1 MLIESKLSHGKGAAD
16 SYGLAARWKDKVN
29 LQAAACTHTGALR
42 TNNEDAF
49 RYSMEARVFAVCDG
63 MGGAAAGEVAS
74 RMAVDLIVECVAA
87 SMKAPRA
94 AMEKAIA
101 EANKKIFARAHRETA
116 LLGMGTTLV
125 LVRVEDGMAHLAHI
139 GDSRCYRWRGGAL
152 ERLTQ
157 DHSLVDEQVRLG
169 QLSAEEAAHSPY
181 RNVITRAL
189 GTDTTVAADFQ
200 VLRLEAG
207 DVLLLCTDGLTREL
221 GDAQIAAQLA
231 AHLHGGAG
239 LDEACESLIV
249 AANAAGGR
257 DNITCL
263 LIQCVE

>member
-1 MLIESKLSHGKGAAD
+1 MES
-16 SYGLAARWKDKVN
+16 
-29 LQAAACTHTGALR
+29 
-42 TNNEDAF
+42 
-49 RYSMEARVFAVCDG
+49 RVFAVCDG

-74 RMAVDLIVECVAA
+74 RMAVDLIVECLAA
-87 SMKAPRA
+87 SAKAPRA

-101 EANKKIFARAHRETA
+101 EANRKIFARAHRETA

-125 LVRVEDGMAHLAHI
+125 LVRVEDGVAHLAHI
-139 GDSRCYRWRGGAL
+139 GDSRCYRWRGGML

-169 QLSAEEAAHSPY
+169 QISAEDAVHSPY

-189 GTDTTVAADFQ
+189 GTDTTVVADFQ
-200 VLRLEAG
+200 QLVLETG

-221 GDAQIAAQLA
+221 TDARMAAELG
-231 AHLHGGAG
+231 AHLKAG
-239 LDEACESLIV
+239 EGLPEACEALIE
-249 AANAAGGR
+249 AANAAGGH

-263 LIQCVE
+263 LIACAE

>member
-1 MLIESKLSHGKGAAD
+1 
-16 SYGLAARWKDKVN
+16 
-29 LQAAACTHTGALR
+29 
-42 TNNEDAF
+42 
-49 RYSMEARVFAVCDG
+49 VFAVCDG

-87 SMKAPRA
+87 SAKAPRA

-101 EANKKIFARAHRETA
+101 EANRKIFARAHRETA

-125 LVRVEDGMAHLAHI
+125 LVRVEDGVAHLAHI
-139 GDSRCYRWRGGAL
+139 GDSRCYRWRDGAL

-169 QLSAEEAAHSPY
+169 QISAEDAVRSPY

-200 VLRLEAG
+200 ELALETG

-221 GDAQIAAQLA
+221 SDARMAAELA
-231 AHLHGGAG
+231 AHLKAG
-239 LDEACESLIV
+239 EGLPEACEALIE

-263 LIQCVE
+263 LIACAE

>member
-1 MLIESKLSHGKGAAD
+1 M
-16 SYGLAARWKDKVN
+16 
-29 LQAAACTHTGALR
+29 
-42 TNNEDAF
+42 
-49 RYSMEARVFAVCDG
+49 FAVCDG

-74 RMAVDLIVECVAA
+74 RMAADLIVECVAA
-87 SMKAPRA
+87 SAKAPRA

-101 EANKKIFARAHRETA
+101 EANRKIFARAHRETA

-125 LVRVEDGMAHLAHI
+125 LVRVEDRVAHLAHI
-139 GDSRCYRWRGGAL
+139 GDSRCYRWRGDVL

-169 QLSAEEAAHSPY
+169 QISAEDAVRSPY

-200 VLRLEAG
+200 ELVLETG

-221 GDAQIAAQLA
+221 SDARMAAELA
-231 AHLHGGAG
+231 AHLKAG
-239 LDEACESLIV
+239 EGLPEACEALIE

-263 LIQCVE
+263 LIACAE

>member
-1 MLIESKLSHGKGAAD
+1 
-16 SYGLAARWKDKVN
+16 
-29 LQAAACTHTGALR
+29 
-42 TNNEDAF
+42 
-49 RYSMEARVFAVCDG
+49 VFAVCDG

-74 RMAVDLIVECVAA
+74 RMAADLIVECVAA
-87 SMKAPRA
+87 SAKAPRA

-101 EANKKIFARAHRETA
+101 EANRKIFARAHRETA

-125 LVRVEDGMAHLAHI
+125 LVRVEDRVAHLAHI
-139 GDSRCYRWRGGAL
+139 GDSRCYRWRGDVL

-169 QLSAEEAAHSPY
+169 QISAEDAVRSPY

-200 VLRLEAG
+200 ELVLETG

-221 GDAQIAAQLA
+221 SDARMAAELA
-231 AHLHGGAG
+231 AHLKAG
-239 LDEACESLIV
+239 EGLPEACEALIE

-263 LIQCVE
+263 LIACAE

>member
-1 MLIESKLSHGKGAAD
+1 MES
-16 SYGLAARWKDKVN
+16 
-29 LQAAACTHTGALR
+29 
-42 TNNEDAF
+42 
-49 RYSMEARVFAVCDG
+49 RVFAVCDG

-74 RMAVDLIVECVAA
+74 RMAADLIVECVAA
-87 SMKAPRA
+87 SAKAPRA

-101 EANKKIFARAHRETA
+101 EANRKIFACAHRETA

-125 LVRVEDGMAHLAHI
+125 LVRVEDRVAHLAHI
-139 GDSRCYRWRGGAL
+139 GDSRCYRWRGDVL

-169 QLSAEEAAHSPY
+169 QISAEDAVRSPY

-200 VLRLEAG
+200 ELVLETG

-221 GDAQIAAQLA
+221 SDARMAAELA
-231 AHLHGGAG
+231 AHLKAG
-239 LDEACESLIV
+239 EGLPEACEALIE

-263 LIQCVE
+263 LIACAE

>member
-1 MLIESKLSHGKGAAD
+1 M
-16 SYGLAARWKDKVN
+16 N
-29 LQAAACTHTGALR
+29 LEAAACTHTGALR
-42 TNNEDAF
+42 ANNEDTF
-49 RYSMEARVFAVCDG
+49 RYSLEARVFAVCDG

-74 RMAVDLIVECVAA
+74 RMAADLIVECLAGSTKAA
-87 SMKAPRA
+87 RA

-125 LVRVEDGMAHLAHI
+125 LVRVEAEIAYLAHI

-152 ERLTQ
+152 QRLTQ

-169 QLSAEEAAHSPY
+169 QISAEDAAHSPY

-200 VLRLEAG
+200 ELPLEAG

-221 GDAQIAAQLA
+221 TDAEIAGGLA
-231 AHLHGGAG
+231 AHLHGAEGLAG
-239 LDEACESLIV
+239 ACEALIH
-249 AANAAGGR
+249 AANAAGGH

>member
-1 MLIESKLSHGKGAAD
+1 
-16 SYGLAARWKDKVN
+16 
-29 LQAAACTHTGALR
+29 
-42 TNNEDAF
+42 
-49 RYSMEARVFAVCDG
+49 MEARIFAVCDG

-74 RMAVDLIVECVAA
+74 RMAADLIVECLTTTK
-87 SMKAPRA
+87 KAPRA

-125 LVRVEDGMAHLAHI
+125 LMQVEGGLAQLAHI

-152 ERLTQ
+152 QRLTQ
-157 DHSLVDEQVRLG
+157 DHSLVEEQVRLG
-169 QLSAEEAAHSPY
+169 QISAEDAAHSPY

-200 VLRLEAG
+200 ELPLEAG

-221 GDAQIAAQLA
+221 TDDRIAAELA
-231 AHLHGGAG
+231 AHLGGGEG
-239 LDEACESLIV
+239 LPETCAALIE
-249 AANAAGGR
+249 AANVAGGR

-263 LIQCVE
+263 LIQYAD

>member
-1 MLIESKLSHGKGAAD
+1 M
-16 SYGLAARWKDKVN
+16 YGLAAGWKQRVN
-29 LQAAACTHTGALR
+29 LRAAACTHRGALR
-42 TNNEDAF
+42 ANNEDAF
-49 RYSMEARVFAVCDG
+49 RYSMESRVFAVCDG

-74 RMAVDLIVECVAA
+74 RMAADLIVECVAA
-87 SMKAPRA
+87 SAKAPRA

-101 EANKKIFARAHRETA
+101 EANRKIFARAHRETA

-125 LVRVEDGMAHLAHI
+125 LVRVEDRVAHLAHI
-139 GDSRCYRWRGGAL
+139 GDSRCYRWRGDVL

-169 QLSAEEAAHSPY
+169 QISAEDAVRSPY

-200 VLRLEAG
+200 ELVLETG

-221 GDAQIAAQLA
+221 SDARMAAELA
-231 AHLHGGAG
+231 AHLKAG
-239 LDEACESLIV
+239 EGLPEACEALIE

-263 LIQCVE
+263 LIACAE